1 MAERQQE
8 QEKEREGEE
17 GERWRKE
24 PLAMSPGGRP
34 LDYRG
39 SEGWA
44 SRIITRS
51 LMAGNSFCA
60 FMVPFILFLDIS
72 LERNARLSHSKPSFF
87 NKIDIVYETLPL
99 VQLNWATTLLGFH
112 CNMEWPFLWAFD
124 HGEGIGFS
132 KFLLLNFL
140 WKDQKHGCG
149 SWMAPQNFSLV
160 IILKKPSEMLFCNTS

>member
-24 PLAMSPGGRP
+24 ASGMSPGGRP

-51 LMAGNSFCA
+51 LTAGNPIF
-60 FMVPFILFLDIS
+60 FFFFFPDIS
-72 LERNARLSHSKPSFF
+72 LERNARLSYSKAT
-87 NKIDIVYETLPL
+87 DIVYETLPL
-99 VQLNWATTLLGFH
+99 VQLKWATTLLGFH
-112 CNMEWPFLWAFD
+112 CNME
-124 HGEGIGFS
+124 
-132 KFLLLNFL
+132 
-140 WKDQKHGCG
+140 
-149 SWMAPQNFSLV
+149 
-160 IILKKPSEMLFCNTS
+160 